1 MLDGIAEQIRAN
13 CVQIVG
19 TEKGT
24 WKTLQYSKIHTGFRI
39 RFHLLGGPAEEIQKK
54 RAHHA
59 CGVSRATSESF
70 ESACCSV
77 LPTARAGAATLSLS
91 QPECHMPPRTRV
103 HCPGCPHT
111 FDSES
116 SLRRHRAHRAA
127 VGTSCQLEFR
137 QAGRVSS
144 WAPGPAGGPARFHV
158 VDMDLYGYQERSP
171 TPDPGDDL
179 NPPPGFDEDDLGG
192 PAPPPPALAPPA
204 PPAQVSFNHRTHTIH
219 INTYEY
225 TRIHTIKAQYRQCCR
240 AKLRGLPVWPRQR

>member
-1 MLDGIAEQIRAN
+1 ML
-13 CVQIVG
+13 CVPRHF
-19 TEKGT
+19 
-24 WKTLQYSKIHTGFRI
+24 LRI
-39 RFHLLGGPAEEIQKK
+39 GLLLCLAD
-54 RAHHA
+54 
-59 CGVSRATSESF
+59 C
-70 ESACCSV
+70 
-77 LPTARAGAATLSLS
+77 AATLSVS

-103 HCPGCPHT
+103 HCPGCPRT

-192 PAPPPPALAPPA
+192 PAPPLPALASPA

-219 INTYEY
+219 INSYGY
-225 TRIHTIKAQYRQCCR
+225 TPIHTIQTQYRRCCR
-240 AKLRGLPVWPRQR
+240 AKLRGLPVWHRQR